1 MHPFLRSILAMVLCL
16 TACVTHASAQS
27 PVATATGRPFDLGL
41 GYSYLRRF
49 DGSSSQVGLHGANA
63 TISVAVHSHVS
74 IRVDLGYARAANV
87 LGTGRHSDVLTYM
100 AGPVFSPT
108 ARRHFNTYIQALAG
122 GGRVTGPIFL
132 NGGGFRD
139 GGWANRFSWAVGGGA
154 EYWITDSMTVRTGVE
169 YLRTGYFDAALS
181 IRGQN
186 YIRTTATVAYY
197 FGRRS
202 RRGQ

>member
-1 MHPFLRSILAMVLCL
+1 MHPSTRSFLAMVLGL
-16 TACVTHASAQS
+16 TACVTQVSAQS

-41 GYSYLRRF
+41 GYSYIRRF
-49 DGSSSQVGLHGANA
+49 DGSTNQVGLNGANA
-63 TISVAVHSHVS
+63 TISVAVHSHFA
-74 IRVDLGYARAANV
+74 IRADLEYARAANV

-100 AGPVFSPT
+100 VGPVFSPT

-154 EYWITDSMTVRTGVE
+154 EYWVTDSMTVRTGVE

-186 YIRTTATVAYY
+186 NIRTTATVAYY

-202 RRGQ
+202 RTGR